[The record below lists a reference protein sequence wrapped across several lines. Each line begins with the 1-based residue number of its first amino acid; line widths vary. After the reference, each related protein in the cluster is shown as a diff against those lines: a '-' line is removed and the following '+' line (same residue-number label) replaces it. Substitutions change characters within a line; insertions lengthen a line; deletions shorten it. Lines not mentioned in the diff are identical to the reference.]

1 MDKRKLFG
9 GYLKRT
15 VIYAIAFYSVLCLAA
30 FVFQRRLMYPASK
43 LDSADPQAFGVPERQ
58 GRNVPLASGAET
70 IGCWHVR
77 PQPPASDADTGSGF
91 DAALADAPLVTVF
104 FHGNG
109 GHRGHR
115 ADVLLAMSAMNMHA
129 VGIDYRSYGDS
140 TGSPSEEGFAE
151 DARAVWDWL
160 TKKQSVD
167 PRRIVLLGESLG
179 CAVAI
184 RLAQEQCAA
193 GAPPAGLVLE
203 APFTSMLD
211 AAANLYW
218 FLPVRAMLWD
228 TYPSID
234 RIGSV
239 SCPVMVLHGTAD
251 TVVPFAQGK
260 RVFEAAP
267 AQSACGTPKRLVEF
281 PGAGHIVRRTE
292 ATRYLEEL
300 GAFLSSLR
308 TRQDAATP
316 AAASAPD
323 GKAVP

>member
-1 MDKRKLFG
+1 MAR
-9 GYLKRT
+9 YLKRT

-43 LDSADPQAFGVPERQ
+43 LDSADPKAFGVPAQQ
-58 GRNVPLASGAET
+58 GRNVPLPSGTET
-70 IGCWHVR
+70 IGCWHV
-77 PQPPASDADTGSGF
+77 QPEPRTGSGGAVPGF

-109 GHRGHR
+109 GHRGYR
-115 ADVLLAMSAMNMHA
+115 ADVLMALSAMDVHA

-160 TKKQSVD
+160 TKAQGVE
-167 PRRIVLLGESLG
+167 PGRIVLLGESLG

-184 RLAQEQCAA
+184 RLAQEQCRA
-193 GAPPAGLVLE
+193 GAAPAGLVLE
-203 APFTSMLD
+203 APFSSMLD

-218 FLPVRAMLWD
+218 FLPVRLMLWD
-228 TYPSID
+228 TYPSLE

-239 SCPVMVLHGTAD
+239 TCPLLVLHGTD
-251 TVVPFAQGK
+251 DRVVPFAQGK
-260 RVFEAAP
+260 RIFEAAP
-267 AQSACGTPKRLVEF
+267 AQSACGIPKRLVEF

-292 ATRYLEEL
+292 ASRYLEEL
-300 GAFLSSLR
+300 GAFLGGLR
-308 TRQDAATP
+308 GRQDTAATAGAP
-316 AAASAPD
+316 KQESAP
-323 GKAVP
+323 